1 LKKVD
6 MLIPIGVA
14 LKLFFDEEVSM
25 STSLLYH
32 AFGIRGYRYSR
43 TEYHNGQV
51 IFTIDQ
57 AADTFCCC
65 ACGSRQVISRGQV
78 ERRFRSLPIGSRATF
93 IDFAIPRLECQTCGL
108 VRQVDIAFAESRRSY
123 TKSFERYALE
133 LSRSMTIL
141 DVARHLNVGWDM
153 IKDIQ
158 KRDLSRRYAK
168 PKLKHL
174 RCIAI
179 DEIAVAKGH
188 RYVTIVMDLESGA
201 VVFVGDGKGGDALKP
216 FWKRLRPSG
225 AKIEAVAM
233 DMSVAYRAAVS
244 THLPKAKIVFD
255 HFHVIKLFNDKLSE
269 LRRELYREA
278 TDMMQKKVLKGTRW
292 LLLKNPENLDEEQD
306 EKRRLKEALK
316 LNEPLAT
323 AYYLKDDLRRFWDQP
338 GKRFATTFLDGWIR
352 RAETSGIKVL
362 QQMAKTLAAHRSGLL
377 AYYDVMISSG
387 PIEGT
392 NNKIKTMKRQ
402 AYGFR
407 DNEFFKLKIL
417 AIHESKI
424 ALVG

>member
-1 LKKVD
+1 
-6 MLIPIGVA
+6 
-14 LKLFFDEEVSM
+14 M

-32 AFGIRGYRYSR
+32 AFGIRGYNYSR
-43 TEYHNGQV
+43 TKYCNGQV

-57 AADTFCCC
+57 EPETYRCS
-65 ACGSRQVISRGQV
+65 ACGSSQVISRGRV
-78 ERRFRSLPIGSRATF
+78 DRRFRSLPIGSRATF
-93 IDFAIPRLECQTCGL
+93 VDFSIPRVECQACRL
-108 VRQVDIAFAESRRSY
+108 VRQVEVPFAESRRSY
-123 TKSFERYALE
+123 TNSFERYALE
-133 LSRSMTIL
+133 LSRSMTIR
-141 DVARHLNVGWDM
+141 DVALHLNVGWDL

-174 RCIAI
+174 RHIAI
-179 DEIAVAKGH
+179 DEIAIAKGH
-188 RYVTIVMDLESGA
+188 RYFTVVMDLESGA
-201 VVFVGDGKGGDALKP
+201 VVFVGDGKGADALKP

-233 DMSVAYRAAVS
+233 DMSVAYRRAVS
-244 THLPKAKIVFD
+244 THLSKAKIVFD

-278 TDMMQKKVLKGTRW
+278 TDMMHKKVLKGTRW
-292 LLLKNPENLDEEQD
+292 LLLKNPENLDEEKD

-338 GKRFATTFLDGWIR
+338 GKQFATTFLDGWIR

-362 QQMAKTLAAHRSGLL
+362 QQMAKTLATHRAGLL

-387 PIEGT
+387 PMEGT

-407 DNEFFKLKIL
+407 DMEFFKLKIL
-417 AIHESKI
+417 AIHETKF